1 MCQQKNKIIKMKK
14 KIFVFLFDG
23 FADWE
28 IAYLTPEIKKNEKFE
43 LVYFSKEG
51 KSILSMGG
59 LQILPD
65 MSLKEIAKESID
77 LLILPGGNAWE
88 KGKNN
93 EIEQLTKG
101 VFGSGNTIAAICA
114 ATTYLGQL
122 GILNNLKHTS
132 NDLNYL
138 KAIAPEYI
146 GETNYENKLAVTDR
160 NIITANGIAPIEF
173 AKEIFT
179 KIELYDLD
187 NIEKWFQLFK
197 NGIWKE

>member
-1 MCQQKNKIIKMKK
+1 MKK

-23 FADWE
+23 FSDWE
-28 IAYLTPEIKKNEKFE
+28 IAYLTPEIKKSENFE

-51 KSILSMGG
+51 KSISSMGG

-65 MSLKEIAKESID
+65 TSLNVIAKDDID

-88 KGKNN
+88 KGENN
-93 EIEQLTKG
+93 EIEQLTKD
-101 VFGSGNTIAAICA
+101 VFDSGNTIAAICA

-122 GILNNLKHTS
+122 GILNDLKHTS

-138 KAIAPEYI
+138 KAIAPKYI
-146 GETNYENKLAVTDR
+146 GETNYENKLAVSDR

-187 NIEKWFQLFK
+187 HIEKWFQLFK